1 MATKSKK
8 LIVEEFPSLERD
20 TYSNAIVNTDTAAYA
35 NRILRH
41 KKMQEDTA
49 TIVSLQNTV
58 SELNDKYSCLQQ
70 DMKRILKL
78 LNK

>member
-41 KKMQEDTA
+41 KKMQEDAA